1 MQRKKTKSHIRVHV
15 RPPFRDKSHAFGCG
29 FRFQSALPVWG
40 ATGVAFVLQFLGGER
55 SRGMNLK
62 RLAFKLQT
70 FYPLL
75 HRAMQRLSS
84 GATAGDLEKIKC
96 LILRI

>member
-1 MQRKKTKSHIRVHV
+1 
-15 RPPFRDKSHAFGCG
+15 
-29 FRFQSALPVWG
+29 
-40 ATGVAFVLQFLGGER
+40 
-55 SRGMNLK
+55 MNLK

-96 LILRI
+96 LILKI